1 MLTNSNAVMEWDRV
15 VVYMYHLQNVS
26 RKSSWKVKFTFG
38 TWLFGSFQRK
48 ISRSNGTSVKV
59 VLFSQSE
66 CSKWKFVFYFFIA
79 IFDNSF
85 RFSWPFFAKMELI
98 CTNGNANPEWN
109 LLIYHEFCLL
119 FGQTVNRPDC
129 PCDSKQPTFS
139 NFVPCI

>member
-15 VVYMYHLQNVS
+15 VVYMYHLQNVC

-48 ISRSNGTSVKV
+48 ISRSNGTSEKV

-66 CSKWKFVFYFFIA
+66 CSKWKFVLYFFIA

-85 RFSWPFFAKMELI
+85 RLSWPFFAKMEVI
-98 CTNGNANPEWN
+98 CTNGKCDFRMKFTKLSWI
-109 LLIYHEFCLL
+109 LL
-119 FGQTVNRPDC
+119 TVWPNCEPARL
-129 PCDSKQPTFS
+129 SMWQ
-139 NFVPCI
+139 